1 MHEYRNKIEY
11 MISKNPHKIA
21 EMLEMVYKHNPDI
34 IEEMLEYDDMEH
46 ITNKRD
52 YDEHVG
58 KLKWANKNG
67 NGERWKMEDLKKYS
81 KIDFSNVEF
90 TEFDFAYLV
99 NVLYSKCCKYIT
111 DMGMFIKIAQCLL
124 EDEDEETKVYK
135 GTHSKK
141 QKQNRHNPQAYYN
154 EYRNEYDEESRRG
167 VRRYR
172 NERMDDYENRYD
184 NREYDGDNYNRRY
197 RNEDTRYYKDT
208 NVGF

>member
-1 MHEYRNKIEY
+1 

-46 ITNKRD
+46 ITNKHD
-52 YDEHVG
+52 YEEHVG

-67 NGERWKMEDLKKYS
+67 SGERWKMEDLKRLA

-99 NVLYSKCCKYIT
+99 NVLYSKCCKYYT

-124 EDEDEETKVYK
+124 EDDDEETKVYK
-135 GTHSKK
+135 GTQTKK
-141 QKQNRHNPQAYYN
+141 HKHHKQGSQAYYN
-154 EYRNEYDEESRRG
+154 DYEHYNRYDEEDRRG

-172 NERMDDYENRYD
+172 NERMDDYENR
-184 NREYDGDNYNRRY
+184 EYSDDNYNRRY
-197 RNEDTRYYKDT
+197 RNENRYYKDT
-208 NVGF
+208 NMGF